1 LWHIQHIT
9 GEDKPL
15 DLQPSL
21 QITFGQDSNL
31 HLLLALL
38 IMLLAGALGGLVNHY
53 LAERQSLDDAHR
65 YDKPTLRRYLILGMV
80 TALTAPLLLS
90 VLSSNLLENLRL
102 QASQFYVFAA
112 FCLVHV
118 VVVQR
123 LFEHPT
129 AAAAYRQRLEQL
141 RREVEQLRQEQEALH
156 QYLEP
161 MLSAFEAQQQESKNE
176 LREALTYNDVEI
188 LRALADESYIYG
200 NLAAL
205 SEKTALG
212 RELISQ
218 RLAVLKTMGMIE
230 TRITDKNVLH
240 WVISARGRQALTG
253 ILNGQ
258 NGEAET
264 VPDPHKKS
272 A

>member
-1 LWHIQHIT
+1 LN
-9 GEDKPL
+9 
-15 DLQPSL
+15 LQPSL
-21 QITFGQDSNL
+21 QITLGQEGSNL

-38 IMLLAGALGGLVNHY
+38 IMLIAGALGGLVNHY
-53 LAERQSLDDAHR
+53 LAERQGGDAHR

-80 TALTAPLLLS
+80 TALTTPLLLS
-90 VLSSNLLENLRL
+90 VLSSNLLENLRM

-123 LFEHPT
+123 LFDHPT
-129 AAAAYRQRLEQL
+129 AAAAYRQKLEQL
-141 RREVEQLRQEQEALH
+141 RRELEQLRQEQEALH

-176 LREALTYNDVEI
+176 PREALTYNDVEI

-218 RLAVLKTMGMIE
+218 RLAVLKNMGMIE

-240 WVISARGRQALTG
+240 WVISARGRQALAG

-258 NGEAET
+258 NGEPET
-264 VPDPHKKS
+264 VPDPHKKT